1 AEYLTVLGAE
11 VTGIA
16 RSSGERGGHP
26 VRTPAELP
34 QLLPD
39 TDVLVNILPA
49 TTATAG
55 IVDER
60 VLRALP
66 PRAWVVNV
74 GRGATVDEPA
84 LLHALESGMIAGAA
98 LDVFA
103 TEPLPADSPLW
114 HAPNM
119 IVTPHAAGGRPHNP
133 EALIEQNLQLLLS
146 DAPLVTE
153 AGAGTARVRSRRRGL
168 PAVTSPRHPRAQAGE
183 HLLQAG
189 TFLVHGRGQDR
200 GPVQQTFTGLVGAF
214 LPPLLAVVDGD
225 GDLLAQR
232 RRVHG
237 GGAVGVGGQS
247 DLLQVPVAQQ
257 PDLPHGAGN
266 GDPFLVAVLVQPE
279 RFAQQPAVHAPAADT
294 AVTRTHRRGH
304 FVLQPV
310 ETVARLVLRRQ
321 RLLHPAG

>member
-1 AEYLTVLGAE
+1 MKVLLPNSIPLHPHLPEGVSSFVYDTHAAIPPEHRDAEALVIWQSPAERLATMPHELPHLRWIQSLMAGTDSIEAAGFDPAIRLTSGKGLHDRPVAEHTLALILSAARRLHQSFAAQRRREWRHSWDADRPFASVDSFSTLTGARVLIWGFGGIGTLLAEYLTVLGAE

-146 DAPLVTE
+146 DAPLVNE
-153 AGAGTARVRSRRRGL
+153 
-168 PAVTSPRHPRAQAGE
+168 
-183 HLLQAG
+183 
-189 TFLVHGRGQDR
+189 
-200 GPVQQTFTGLVGAF
+200 VGA
-214 LPPLLAVVDGD
+214 
-225 GDLLAQR
+225 
-232 RRVHG
+232 
-237 GGAVGVGGQS
+237 
-247 DLLQVPVAQQ
+247 
-257 PDLPHGAGN
+257 
-266 GDPFLVAVLVQPE
+266 
-279 RFAQQPAVHAPAADT
+279 
-294 AVTRTHRRGH
+294 
-304 FVLQPV
+304 
-310 ETVARLVLRRQ
+310 
-321 RLLHPAG
+321 